1 MRVENKEIF
10 LSVFRELSNVTAL
23 EAAPRKAALTE
34 NLRNKVSLEVLYP
47 LYRFTQR
54 HGKMDNLE
62 IGGGMGMSTVYWT

>member
-1 MRVENKEIF
+1 M
-10 LSVFRELSNVTAL
+10 TAL
-23 EAAPRKAALTE
+23 ETAPRKAALTE
-34 NLRNKVSLEVLYP
+34 NLRNKVSLEDLYP